1 MRSKTGLKVTYEARH
16 EDGKGRL
23 ICVDKTRKFKLWFK
37 LWRGYDTWR
46 IAYLN
51 KAHHE
56 HRDNWRLPVSF
67 REGRIN
73 PYTLIV
79 AIILEIQEVINGSN
93 SKSN

>member
-1 MRSKTGLKVTYEARH
+1 MRSKLIGLKVTYEARH

-23 ICVDKTRKFKLWFK
+23 ICVDKTHRFGLLRKYDK
-37 LWRGYDTWR
+37 WRVGYCE
-46 IAYLN
+46 
-51 KAHHE
+51 KAHKE

>member
-1 MRSKTGLKVTYEARH
+1 MVARGVGGLKVTYEARH

-23 ICVDKTRKFKLWFK
+23 ICVDKTHKFK